1 MMPSWLTIAICL
13 ARLFSPRQCLAG
25 PTAYARRRRLSGRL
39 AGTKKRVKRGQGKKK
54 VSAPAARMTMV
65 ALQRVWH
72 LDSVPVL
79 GSEVGTV
86 AVMDAATKVLDV
98 CEP

>member
-1 MMPSWLTIAICL
+1 MKEANGAWPP
-13 ARLFSPRQCLAG
+13 RL
-25 PTAYARRRRLSGRL
+25 GRM
-39 AGTKKRVKRGQGKKK
+39 
-54 VSAPAARMTMV
+54 STMV

-79 GSEVGTV
+79 GSEAGTV
-86 AVMDAATKVLDV
+86 AVTDTATKVLDV